1 MSMLS
6 VRPAESRSAACT
18 RRRSWPRRVELIAV
32 LLFSAVAALG
42 ETAPPSFA
50 LVDQDGRKVDFYRD
64 LIGPRRAA
72 VNLIFTSC
80 RGVCPLLGANFVA
93 VARELAKRGTK
104 DVALVSVSVD
114 PEHDTPERLTA
125 WRRERGGPAGWTLVT
140 GSRRE
145 VDRLLE
151 HLDMASPQKEAHSPQ
166 MLVGGRAGWARLDG
180 LAAPETVA
188 DRLAPAAVETPAERY
203 FTNTVLRNHRG
214 EDVRLY
220 TDLIR
225 GRTVVITS
233 FFASCKASCTLLHAV
248 FARLQKHLGDR
259 LGRDVVLLSIT
270 VDPEHD
276 TPEVLAR
283 TAAATGAGTGWH
295 FLSGDPAAVKGVLAK
310 LGLSAETPESHSNLI
325 LVGNDRTGLWKK
337 VLGLANPQEVV
348 KAVDSVVDDTGE
360 AGR

>member
-1 MSMLS
+1 M
-6 VRPAESRSAACT
+6 
-18 RRRSWPRRVELIAV
+18 
-32 LLFSAVAALG
+32 LFSAAAAFG

-80 RGVCPLLGANFVA
+80 RGVCPLLGANFAA
-93 VARELAKRGTK
+93 VARELAKRGAN

-114 PEHDTPERLTA
+114 PEHDTPERLAA
-125 WRRERGGPAGWTLVT
+125 WRRERGGPASWTLVT

-145 VDRLLE
+145 VDRLLA
-151 HLDMASPQKEAHSPQ
+151 HLEMASPQKEAHSPQ
-166 MLVGGRAGWARLDG
+166 MLVGGRGGWTRLDG

-188 DRLAPAAVETPAERY
+188 DRLAPAETPAERY

-220 TDLIR
+220 ADLIR

-248 FARLQKHLGDR
+248 FARLQQHLGDR

-270 VDPEHD
+270 VDPERD
-276 TPEVLAR
+276 TPDVLAR
-283 TAAATGAGTGWH
+283 TAAATGAGGGWH
-295 FLSGDPAAVKGVLAK
+295 FLSGDPAAVNGVLAK
-310 LGLSAETPESHSNLI
+310 LGLSAATPESHSNLI

-337 VLGLANPQEVV
+337 VRGLASPQEVV
-348 KAVDSVVDDTGE
+348 KAVDSVVDDAGK